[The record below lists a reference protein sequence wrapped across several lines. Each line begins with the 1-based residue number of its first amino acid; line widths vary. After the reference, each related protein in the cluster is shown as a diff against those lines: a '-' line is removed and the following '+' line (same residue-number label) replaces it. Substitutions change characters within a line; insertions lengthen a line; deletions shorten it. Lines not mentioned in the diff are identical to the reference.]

1 MTQNYIAKLSFKLL
15 AVYFVMQIFYQSHS
29 ILTYYFY
36 SNEIPVHEKVNFV
49 ISVIPSVLFSLFGI
63 ILWFIAPY
71 LANAV
76 FKPKPDDTSI
86 QVSIEDFHSVAFSV
100 AGLYLLT
107 MSLSAVVE
115 FIVYNMEMVKTE
127 GRSPLTSLIII
138 AILKI
143 VIGLWLILGSKG
155 IVNVIR
161 RLRRA

>member
-1 MTQNYIAKLSFKLL
+1 MTNNDIAKLSFKLL
-15 AVYFVMQIFYQSHS
+15 AVYFVMQIFYQSYS

-36 SNEIPVHEKVNFV
+36 SNEIPEHEKVNFIIAV
-49 ISVIPSVLFSLFGI
+49 FPSVLFFLFGI

-76 FKPKPDDTSI
+76 FKPKPDDTNS
-86 QVSIEDFHSVAFSV
+86 QVSVEDYHSVAFSV

-107 MSLSAVVE
+107 MSLSAIVE
-115 FIVYNMEMVKTE
+115 FIVHNLQMVKTTGE
-127 GRSPLTSLIII
+127 SPLTSLIII
-138 AILKI
+138 AVFKI

-155 IVNVIR
+155 IVNAIR